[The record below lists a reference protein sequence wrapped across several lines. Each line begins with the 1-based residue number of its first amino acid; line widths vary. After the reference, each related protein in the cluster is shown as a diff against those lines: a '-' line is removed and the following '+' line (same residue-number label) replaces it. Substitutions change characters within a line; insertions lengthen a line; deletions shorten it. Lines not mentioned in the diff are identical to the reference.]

1 MSPYELQSPCRV
13 EDGDYIALSKVSAF
27 FEESWWRLT
36 WTDRTRE
43 SLIQSIA
50 DRSPKNLLTDREIRR
65 HQKVV
70 HVESGDIVG
79 YARWIMPESHK
90 DHWLNAQTPDV
101 SDEQKE
107 VFAKR
112 HAETEWNPRT
122 DNDKFDE
129 HIETWREK
137 HKNENAIELHYV
149 GVRPDHQQK
158 GVASILVKSGLVEA
172 DKLGLDVMVV
182 AMGRRGL
189 GLYRKHGFEVLEE
202 RSESMIA
209 LGVDE
214 LYETFYLV
222 RQAGEQ

>member
-1 MSPYELQSPCRV
+1 MTAYELQSPCRV
-13 EDGDYIALSKVSAF
+13 EDGDSIALSKVAAF
-27 FEESWWRLT
+27 FEESWWRLS

-43 SLIQSIA
+43 SLIQSVA
-50 DRSPKNLLTDREIRR
+50 DRSPKNLLTSRETRR

-70 HVESGDIVG
+70 HLETGDIVG

-90 DHWLNAQTPDV
+90 DYWLNAQTPDV

-122 DNDKFDE
+122 ENDKFDE
-129 HIETWREK
+129 HIFTWKEK
-137 HKNENAIELHYV
+137 HKNENAVELHYV
-149 GVRPDHQQK
+149 GVRPDHQHK
-158 GVASILVKSGLVEA
+158 GVASILVQSGLEEV
-172 DKLGLDVMVV
+172 DKLGLDVMVI

-189 GLYRKHGFEVLEE
+189 GLYRKYGFEVLEE
-202 RSESMIA
+202 KSESMIA

-222 RQAGEQ
+222 RQARK